1 MRGQVDTWIA
11 IFVLASV
18 LCLGEAWG
26 RARSARVLALAGGS
40 AEEGTGEGAPNGATR
55 LDLDVI
61 RSRLAAA
68 GAAVVGGAMGLR
80 LAGPVGIAA
89 GCLAGWSVPRIL
101 ARRRL
106 QRREEALERQLAEVV
121 ETTALAVRSGL
132 SIAQAPEFASEEFG
146 SPMREFMR
154 RLVAERA
161 VGAPLDDALGRFGEA
176 LDSDDA
182 RLFVLILSIHLKTGG
197 NVAGALEEVAA
208 TVEHRVLVRRE
219 LRALTAQGRI
229 SGAILGALP
238 IGFFLVLATTSQRE
252 LAPVYRSTAGIF
264 MLVTGLLLEGLAYL
278 WIRRLLRV
286 HA

>member
-1 MRGQVDTWIA
+1 MDTWIA

-68 GAAVVGGAMGLR
+68 GAAVVGGAM
-80 LAGPVGIAA
+80 
-89 GCLAGWSVPRIL
+89 
-101 ARRRL
+101 
-106 QRREEALERQLAEVV
+106 VV

-132 SIAQAPEFASEEFG
+132 SIAQALEFASEEIG

-154 RLVAERA
+154 RLIAERA